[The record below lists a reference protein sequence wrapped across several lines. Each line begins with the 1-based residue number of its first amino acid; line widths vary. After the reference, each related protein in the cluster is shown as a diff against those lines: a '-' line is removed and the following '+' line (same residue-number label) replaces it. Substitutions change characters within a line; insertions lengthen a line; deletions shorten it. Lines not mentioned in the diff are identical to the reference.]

1 MNLQLLADK
10 KQFNDVIEKLWQWQG
25 TYKEENGVTTLQKIR
40 NYFEKEWKELGL
52 PPPTETN
59 EAVVLLY
66 DEIFADIAKEKC
78 CSITDKIQLEKLAKE
93 ILEIFVE
100 QLEAS
105 PVYYDDWEHK

>member
-1 MNLQLLADK
+1 M
-10 KQFNDVIEKLWQWQG
+10 
-25 TYKEENGVTTLQKIR
+25 QKIR

-59 EAVVLLY
+59 EAIVLLY

-78 CSITDKIQLEKLAKE
+78 DSISDKNQLEKLAKE

-105 PVYYDDWEHK
+105 PVYYDICGAQMSKVATV